1 MSFDWVIVAQDKK
14 PQYSVSA
21 DNGPCSKQVKLLS
34 FDSSCK
40 LGVSWERRRHV
51 EAECTRSGNRKDGGG
66 GFSESCAWREV
77 EHGSR
82 VNALGKLDVSGP
94 FHICESRALA
104 LKSFG

>member
-51 EAECTRSGNRKDGGG
+51 EAECTRSGNRKDGGRAV
-66 GFSESCAWREV
+66 SLSLV
-77 EHGSR
+77 HGARWSMD
-82 VNALGKLDVSGP
+82 L
-94 FHICESRALA
+94 E
-104 LKSFG
+104 